1 MKKYNKHD
9 HGQALVTLLIFVM
22 MGLAI
27 AVAASFIIASNS
39 LASTNVQEGM
49 LARQMADSGVETA
62 YIAILR
68 NNSSYLG
75 ETITDL
81 NGGSVVV
88 SVTWAGSTATVNSV
102 ATNGK
107 FIKEVESVV
116 TYDNNGLTKVS
127 WKEAN

>member
-1 MKKYNKHD
+1 
-9 HGQALVTLLIFVM
+9 M